1 MTKLRQVVEA
11 NNNFDLRDNKAYVLP
26 ENLIVH
32 GHLFITKHNLTYKT
46 NSLVVYGNLYAWGID
61 LNLLP
66 NDIKVTGKIIVCNLD
81 EGE

>member
-1 MTKLRQVVEA
+1 MTTHRQVVEV
-11 NNNFDLRDNKAYVLP
+11 NKDLDLRGSKTNVLV

-32 GHLFITKHNLTYKT
+32 GNLYITNHNLTHKT

>member
-1 MTKLRQVVEA
+1 MTTHRQVVEV
-11 NNNFDLRDNKAYVLP
+11 NNGLDLRDNKAYVLP

-32 GHLFITKHNLTYKT
+32 GHLYITKYNLTHKT
-46 NSLVVYGNLYAWGID
+46 NSLVVYGDLYAWGID

-66 NDIKVTGKIIVCNLD
+66 NDIIVTGKIIVYNLD